1 LVDPKKEK
9 ERIERKLKRIEKDLE
24 VMNKKLKNPKFL
36 ENAPPEVVTEANAQQ
51 AALEREHANLTESLK
66 LVDELH

>member
-1 LVDPKKEK
+1 
-9 ERIERKLKRIEKDLE
+9 
-24 VMNKKLKNPKFL
+24 MNKKLKNPKFL